1 MIKSPSF
8 KKQKFHEELT
18 LFKNENK
25 NEKRKIKLDVS
36 VTSEWISSSDDNQ
49 HKELNNQKYTQKLK
63 KKSTIAFRMESNE
76 IEKLQ

>member
-36 VTSEWISSSDDNQ
+36 VTSEWISSSDDN
-49 HKELNNQKYTQKLK
+49 
-63 KKSTIAFRMESNE
+63 
-76 IEKLQ
+76 